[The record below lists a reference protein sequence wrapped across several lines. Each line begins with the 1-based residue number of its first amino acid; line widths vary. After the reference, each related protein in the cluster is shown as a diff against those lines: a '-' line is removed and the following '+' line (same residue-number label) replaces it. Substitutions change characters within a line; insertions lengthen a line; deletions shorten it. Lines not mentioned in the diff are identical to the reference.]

1 VRDGDRR
8 TIEIVDTTMRDGNQS
23 LWGATGLTTPDILAI
38 APTVDRV
45 GFRACDFTSS
55 THMAV
60 SVRFHREDPWERLRL
75 TAAAMPNT
83 PLSMITTGKRFIS
96 WRPCAEDVVALVFRT
111 AVRNG
116 LRRVQIADPMNDAA
130 DLAQMAGIAKRAG
143 VDEVVIGL
151 TYSVSPVHTDAF
163 YAERATAMANCAD
176 VDRLYLKDPG
186 GLVSAER
193 LHDLAPIF
201 VDAFAPRPVELHS
214 HGTIGLPQPMYMEGA
229 TLGFGTLH
237 TAVGPVSNG
246 TSNPSCETTLRN
258 LEATGFAHALDVEA
272 LAKVSEHF
280 RALALDKRL
289 PLGGAPAEYDAAYY
303 HHQMPGGMV
312 TTMRR
317 QLEEMRRPELF
328 DAALEES
335 GRVRAEFGWP
345 IMVTPFSQFVGT
357 QAVMNV
363 MSGERYAQI
372 PDDVIVYFLG
382 HFGRPPA
389 EPDREVAD
397 RVLSAPRAEELRKLE
412 PLTLDGARERYG
424 ARISDEEL
432 LLRMT
437 MPAEQVDAMVEASR
451 GERPPPRFG
460 AHPPR
465 DPIVR
470 LLHEVVRRPSIGYLR
485 FEKDGALVEY
495 RRPPAEA
502 ASEEGARA
510 AR

>member
-1 VRDGDRR
+1 VSR

-45 GFRACDFTSS
+45 GFYACDFTSS

-75 TAAAMPNT
+75 AAAAMPNT
-83 PLSMITTGKRFIS
+83 PLSMIGTGKRFIS
-96 WRPCAEDVVALVFRT
+96 WRPAAEDVLELVFRT
-111 AVRNG
+111 SVRNG
-116 LRRVQIADPMNDAA
+116 LRRLQIADPMNDPA
-130 DLAQMAGIAKRAG
+130 DLAHMAGVAKRAG
-143 VDEVVIGL
+143 VEEVVIGL

-163 YAERATAMANCAD
+163 YAERAAAMAECTD

-186 GLVSAER
+186 GLVSVER
-193 LHDLAPIF
+193 LRELAPLF
-201 VDAFAPRPVELHS
+201 VDGFARGPVELHS

-229 TLGFGTLH
+229 RLGFGTLH

-258 LEATGFAHALDVEA
+258 LEASGFTHALDTEA
-272 LAKVSEHF
+272 LAQVSEHF
-280 RALALDKRL
+280 RALALEKRL
-289 PLGGAPAEYDAAYY
+289 PLGGAPAEYDAGYY
-303 HHQMPGGMV
+303 SHQMPGGMV

-328 DAALEES
+328 DAALEEC

-382 HFGRPPA
+382 HFGHPA
-389 EPDREVAD
+389 ADPDPDVAD
-397 RVLSAPRAEELRKLE
+397 RVLSAPRAEELRRLE
-412 PLTLDGARERYG
+412 PLTLAGARERFG
-424 ARISDEEL
+424 PRVSDEEL
-432 LLRMT
+432 LLRLT

-451 GERPPPRFG
+451 SGARPGPARAG
-460 AHPPR
+460 R
-465 DPIVR
+465 DPLVR
-470 LLHEVVRRPSIGYLR
+470 LLHEVERRPAIGYLR
-485 FEKDGALVEY
+485 LEKDGTLVEY
-495 RRPPAEA
+495 RRTP
-502 ASEEGARA
+502 EGRRA
-510 AR
+510 AG

>member
-1 VRDGDRR
+1 VTRPA

-23 LWGATGLTTPDILAI
+23 LWGATGLTTPDVLAI

-45 GFRACDFTSS
+45 GFSACDFTAS
-55 THMAV
+55 THIGV
-60 SVRFHREDPWERLRL
+60 SVRYHREDPWERLRL
-75 TAAAMPNT
+75 AAAAMPDT

-96 WRPCAEDVVALVFRT
+96 WRPASEEVIELVFRT

-116 LRRVQIADPMNDAA
+116 LRRVQIADPMNDAG
-130 DLAQMAGIAKRAG
+130 DLAQMAATARRAG
-143 VDEVVIGL
+143 VEQVVVGL

-163 YAERATAMANCAD
+163 YAERAKAMAACPD

-201 VDAFAPRPVELHS
+201 LDGFAPRPVELHS

-229 TLGFGTLH
+229 RRGFVALH

-246 TSNPSCETTLRN
+246 TSNPSCEATLRN
-258 LEATGFAHALDVEA
+258 LEATGLRHALDVEA
-272 LAKVSEHF
+272 LAAMSEHF

-289 PLGGAPAEYDAAYY
+289 PLGGPPAEYDAGYY
-303 HHQMPGGMV
+303 RHQMPGGMV

-372 PDDVIVYFLG
+372 PDDVVVYFLG

-389 EPDREVAD
+389 EPDPDVAD
-397 RVLSAPRAEELRKLE
+397 RVLATPRAAELRALE
-412 PLTLDGARERYG
+412 PLSLDGARARFG
-424 ARISDEEL
+424 AGISDEEL
-432 LLRMT
+432 LLRLT
-437 MPAEQVDAMVEASR
+437 MPAEQVDAMVAASR
-451 GERPPPRFG
+451 GERPAVPRPG
-460 AHPPR
+460 R
-465 DPIVR
+465 DPLVR
-470 LLHEVVRRPSIGYLR
+470 LLHEVSRRPSIGYLR
-485 FEKDGALVEY
+485 LEKAGTLLEY
-495 RRPPAEA
+495 RRPPAATED
-502 ASEEGARA
+502 EHA

>member
-1 VRDGDRR
+1 VSVARPKS
-8 TIEIVDTTMRDGNQS
+8 IEIVDTTMRDGNQS
-23 LWGATGLTTPDILAI
+23 LWSATGLTTPDVLAI

-75 TAAAMPNT
+75 AAASMPNT

-116 LRRVQIADPMNDAA
+116 LRRVQIADPMNDPA
-130 DLAQMAGIAKRAG
+130 DLAQMARIAKAEG
-143 VDEVVIGL
+143 VEEVVVGL

-163 YAERATAMANCAD
+163 YAERAAAMGECAD

-186 GLVSAER
+186 GLVSVER
-193 LHDLAPIF
+193 LRELAPLF
-201 VDAFAPRPVELHS
+201 LGGFARGPVELHS
-214 HGTIGLPQPMYMEGA
+214 HGTIGLAPPMYMEGA
-229 TLGFGTLH
+229 KLGFGTLH
-237 TAVGPVSNG
+237 TAVAPVSNG
-246 TSNPSCETTLRN
+246 TSNPSCETTLHN
-258 LEATGFAHALDVEA
+258 LRATGFEHALDVEA
-272 LAKVSEHF
+272 LDAMSEHF

-289 PLGGAPAEYDAAYY
+289 PLGAPAEYDAAYY
-303 HHQMPGGMV
+303 RHQMPGGMV

-363 MSGERYAQI
+363 MGGERYATI

-382 HFGRPPA
+382 HFGSPPA
-389 EPDREVAD
+389 PPDPGVAD
-397 RVLSAPRAEELRKLE
+397 RVLSSSHAAELRKLE
-412 PLTLDGARERYG
+412 PLSLEGARERFG
-424 ARISDEEL
+424 TGISDEEL
-432 LLRMT
+432 LLRLT
-437 MPAEQVDAMVEASR
+437 MPAEQVDAMVQASR
-451 GERPPPRFG
+451 GDRPAAIFAPTR
-460 AHPPR
+460 PR
-465 DPIVR
+465 DPLVR
-470 LLHEVVRRPSIGYLR
+470 LLSEVSRRPAITYMRL
-485 FEKDGALVEY
+485 EKGDDVVEY
-495 RRPPAEA
+495 RRA
-502 ASEEGARA
+502 ARA
-510 AR
+510 EGEHAAR

>member
-1 VRDGDRR
+1 
-8 TIEIVDTTMRDGNQS
+8 MRDGNQS
-23 LWGATGLTTPDILAI
+23 LWSATGLTTPDILAI

-60 SVRFHREDPWERLRL
+60 SARFHREDRWERLRL
-75 TAAAMPNT
+75 AAAAMART

-96 WRPCAEDVVALVFRT
+96 WRPCAEDVVALVSRT

-116 LRRVQIADPMNDAA
+116 LGGVQIADPMNAPAA
-130 DLAQMAGIAKRAG
+130 LAQRARIAKDAG
-143 VDEVVIGL
+143 VGEVVSGL
-151 TYSVSPVHTDAF
+151 TYGVSPVHTDAF
-163 YAERATAMANCAD
+163 YAERATAMGACAD

-193 LHDLAPIF
+193 VHELAPLF
-201 VDAFAPRPVELHS
+201 LDGFARGPVELHS
-214 HGTIGLPQPMYMEGA
+214 HGTIGLPGPMYVEGA
-229 TLGFGTLH
+229 RLGFGTLH

-258 LEATGFAHALDVEA
+258 LEASGFAHGLDRDA
-272 LAKVSEHF
+272 LAAVSEHF

-289 PLGGAPAEYDAAYY
+289 PLGGTPAEYDAAYY
-303 HHQMPGGMV
+303 THQMPGGMV

-335 GRVRAEFGWP
+335 ARVRAEFGWP

-363 MSGERYAQI
+363 MGGERYAQI
-372 PDDVIVYFLG
+372 PAGVIICFLG
-382 HFGRPPA
+382 HFGQPAAPPD
-389 EPDREVAD
+389 PDVAD
-397 RVLSAPRAEELRKLE
+397 RVLSSSHAAELRKLE

-424 ARISDEEL
+424 TRISDEEL

-437 MPAEQVDAMVEASR
+437 MPAEQVDAMIEASR
-451 GERPPPRFG
+451 GERPALPRPG
-460 AHPPR
+460 R
-465 DPIVR
+465 DPLVR
-470 LLHEVVRRPSIGYLR
+470 RLHEVTRRPAITYLR
-485 FEKDGALVEY
+485 LEKDDDVVEY
-495 RRPPAEA
+495 RR
-502 ASEEGARA
+502 EGDTRA
-510 AR
+510 AG